1 MQIRKPP
8 QKDSLD
14 SQLHSAVLLA
24 NGKVHEAFQYQR
36 LRSNRGLANNNTN
49 NLSEFFAK
57 AEKLGKLDSILQLTL
72 TMGEERALVN
82 FLNDRDA
89 HAGQRKEIL
98 LMFYL
103 QRSRFV
109 EAVALS
115 QRLDASGVGGDKAR
129 HTRQAIMSR

>member
-1 MQIRKPP
+1 M
-8 QKDSLD
+8 DT
-14 SQLHSAVLLA
+14 QLHSAVLLA

-36 LRSNRGLANNNTN
+36 LRSNRGLAINTN
-49 NLSEFFAK
+49 NSLSEFFAK

-82 FLNDRDA
+82 FLNDRDTQ
-89 HAGQRKEIL
+89 AGQRKEIL

-103 QRSRFV
+103 QRSRFG

-115 QRLDASGVGGDKAR
+115 QRLDAAGVGGDKAR